1 MAEKKRVF
9 CCGNV
14 AYDIVITKEDGDGG
28 FCMEACPGGSVFN
41 TSVLLARLGLDV
53 SLVSSLSEDFLA
65 DSLLEFMQSEHISTS
80 HVKRTSRIK
89 TSLAIAHLDKKG
101 DSSYIF
107 YRDKD
112 PETSLPQKKKL
123 LNSFTKNGVFHAGSI
138 FSYAD
143 PSFDSVLSLMK
154 TAHGKNMFSTYDP
167 NWRDSRIKNKKIAR
181 KRVKK
186 FLELADLIRLSDTD
200 AFGITEEKTISSALK
215 KLPGKIV
222 LTLGKKGSFFWDGKK
237 RVLCPAVK
245 VKVVDTIGA
254 GDAFTAGLIARYC
267 LLGRN
272 MFWEKMYENLKFASK
287 IAAAVCSS
295 RGATSALKPQG

>member
-28 FCMEACPGGSVFN
+28 FCMEGCPGGAVFN
-41 TSVLLARLGLDV
+41 TSVILGRLGLDV
-53 SLVSSLSEDFLA
+53 SLVSSLSDDFLA
-65 DSLLEFMQSEHISTS
+65 DTLLEFMRRENISTS
-80 HVKRTSRIK
+80 HVKRTNCVK

-112 PETSLPQKKKL
+112 PETSLPVKRSLIKSFKK
-123 LNSFTKNGVFHAGSI
+123 NDVFHAGSI

-143 PSFDSVLSLMK
+143 PSFGSVLSLMK
-154 TAHGKNMFSTYDP
+154 TARVKKMFSTYDP
-167 NWRDSRIKNKKIAR
+167 NWRDDRIKNKKIAR
-181 KRVKK
+181 KRVRE
-186 FLELADLIRLSDTD
+186 FFELADLIRMSDTD

-215 KLPGKIV
+215 KLPGKTV
-222 LTLGKKGSFFWDGKK
+222 LTLGKKGSFFWDGRKST
-237 RVLCPAVK
+237 LCPAVK

-267 LLGRN
+267 LLGRDI
-272 MFWEKMYENLKFASK
+272 FWKKMHDNLKFASK
-287 IAAAVCSS
+287 IAARVCAS